1 MSRMATTLNKMPPLP
16 QGEVGA
22 RSPPLAN
29 AHSSKPSSMRPR
41 SERSAG
47 MELMQMA
54 GPMGGVEPSQAI
66 LHTSRAL
73 LVINERGWGNLYISQ
88 SYSPALALKQ
98 PGYPG
103 VYLELNV

>member
-29 AHSSKPSSMRPR
+29 AHSSKPSSMHPR
-41 SERSAG
+41 GERSAG

-66 LHTSRAL
+66 LVTNRAL
-73 LVINERGWGNLYISQ
+73 LVTKRNELGGPLYQPNL
-88 SYSPALALKQ
+88 
-98 PGYPG
+98 
-103 VYLELNV
+103 

>member
-1 MSRMATTLNKMPPLP
+1 
-16 QGEVGA
+16 
-22 RSPPLAN
+22 
-29 AHSSKPSSMRPR
+29 
-41 SERSAG
+41 
-47 MELMQMA
+47 MA

-88 SYSPALALKQ
+88 SYGPALALKQ

-103 VYLELNV
+103 VYFEPCFWLKGGRGHSSPKGTAASGKTPQWTLPASG

>member
-16 QGEVGA
+16 QGEVRA

-41 SERSAG
+41 GERSAG
-47 MELMQMA
+47 MELTQMA

-73 LVINERGWGNLYISQ
+73 LVIKRKGLGGTSVPANLIV
-88 SYSPALALKQ
+88 PPLH
-98 PGYPG
+98 
-103 VYLELNV
+103 